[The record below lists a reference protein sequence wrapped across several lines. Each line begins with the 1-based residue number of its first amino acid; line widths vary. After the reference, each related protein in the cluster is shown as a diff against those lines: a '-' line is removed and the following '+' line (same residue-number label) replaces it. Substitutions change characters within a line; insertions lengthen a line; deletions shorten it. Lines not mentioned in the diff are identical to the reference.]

1 MLTPPEP
8 LPPATTTHL
17 PVPPR
22 PTPALNGARS
32 QSRKGAQLRPPP
44 SSGDEEDGGGSTPL
58 HSGRTAMGA
67 LEAEPTAPA
76 QRTGRGAGSGRPS
89 GEGAGLEAGP
99 GGGPRGS
106 SAAAPPGDRRG
117 SVQAAPCGVLGHLR
131 AISLGISPAGSPGA
145 NLVGAELSW
154 NGKRL

>member
-8 LPPATTTHL
+8 LPPAATTHL

-22 PTPALNGARS
+22 PPPALNGARS

-44 SSGDEEDGGGSTPL
+44 SSGDEEDGGGSTRL

-76 QRTGRGAGSGRPS
+76 QRTGRGAGSGRPP

-99 GGGPRGS
+99 GGGQGARALRRPLATGGARCRLPR
-106 SAAAPPGDRRG
+106 
-117 SVQAAPCGVLGHLR
+117 
-131 AISLGISPAGSPGA
+131 
-145 NLVGAELSW
+145 AESW
-154 NGKRL
+154 VI